1 MSTAVAQNNVTSLHD
16 YKVADISL
24 ADFGRREIT
33 LAEAEMPALMSLR
46 KKYAD
51 QKPLADAR
59 ILGCIHMT
67 VQTAVL
73 IETLVELGAEVR
85 WSSCNIFSTQDHAA
99 ACIAAEGI
107 AVYAWKGQTEE
118 EGEWCIEQT
127 ILKNG
132 EPWNANM
139 ILDDGGDL
147 TAMVHEKY
155 PDMLENI
162 HGITEETT
170 TGVHRLLEMVE
181 QGSLKVPA
189 VNVNDSVTKSKNDN
203 KYGCRHSLNDGIKRG
218 TDMLLSGKQA
228 LVIGYGD
235 VGKGSAQSLRQEG
248 MIVKITEIDPICA
261 MQACMDGF
269 EVVSPYVDG
278 KNTAKAS
285 AIHVDLLSKM
295 DMIVT
300 TTGNVNVC
308 DKYMLEAVKSGAIIC
323 NIGHFDNEIDTQYMR
338 DKWAWE
344 EVKPQVHKIYRGDG
358 QDKQNYLILLS
369 EGRLINLG
377 NATGHPSRIMD
388 GSFANQVLAQ
398 MFLYDR
404 KFADLDDSAKQD
416 AISVTVLPKHLDE
429 EVAALMVAGFG
440 GVMTELTSTQADYI
454 NVPVA
459 GPFKNDSYKY

>member
-16 YKVADISL
+16 HKVADISL
-24 ADFGRREIT
+24 TDFGRREIT
-33 LAEAEMPALMSLR
+33 LAEAEMPASMSLR

-147 TAMVHEKY
+147 TAMVHQKY
-155 PDMLENI
+155 PEMLENI

-181 QGSLKVPA
+181 EGSLKVPA
-189 VNVNDSVTKSKNDN
+189 INVNDSVTKSKNDN

-248 MIVKITEIDPICA
+248 MIVKITEVDPICA

-278 KNTAKAS
+278 KNTGEAS
-285 AIHVDLLSKM
+285 AIHVDLLGKM

-338 DKWAWE
+338 DNWAWE
-344 EVKPQVHKIYRGDG
+344 EVKPQVHKIYRDDG
-358 QDKQNYLILLS
+358 QDKDNYLILLS

-404 KFADLDDSAKQD
+404 RFADLDDSAKQD

-440 GVMTELTSTQADYI
+440 GVMTELTSTQAEYI
-454 NVPVA
+454 NVSVA

>member
-147 TAMVHEKY
+147 TAMVHQKY
-155 PDMLENI
+155 PEMLENI

-181 QGSLKVPA
+181 EGSLKVPA
-189 VNVNDSVTKSKNDN
+189 INVNDSVTKSKNDN

-248 MIVKITEIDPICA
+248 MIVKITEVDPICA

-278 KNTAKAS
+278 KNTGEAS
-285 AIHVDLLSKM
+285 AIHVDLLGKM

-338 DKWAWE
+338 DNWAWE
-344 EVKPQVHKIYRGDG
+344 EVKPQVHKIYRDDG
-358 QDKQNYLILLS
+358 QDKDNYLILLS

-398 MFLYDR
+398 MFLYGR
-404 KFADLDDSAKQD
+404 RFADLDDSAKQD